1 MTLPSPT
8 KDSEPRSETAI
19 DLSVIVVSYNT
30 RELLRDCLT
39 SVGPGCEGLSAE
51 VFVVDNAS
59 SDGSADMV
67 RKEFPQV
74 RLVVNDSNLGFA
86 AANNLGLERA
96 KGRYIVLLNS
106 DTQIRQAA
114 MTTLVKF
121 MDARPT
127 AGYCGP
133 RLLNAD
139 GSLQASARRFPTVLS
154 AAFSMLG
161 LDRRYPHSRH
171 ALSLHSVSRSGNPFP
186 ADWLSGACLMVR
198 SAAMAQVGLMDAGFF
213 LYFEETDWCRRMAC
227 AGWEGWYVPQAEV
240 LHLGGQS
247 VPRGEAAGP
256 FSGDH
261 PVHWARSRRRYM
273 RRYCGSVGSAFE
285 ELLLVVLYS
294 VIWMRHR
301 WRRGDQSRDKAR
313 CAATALR
320 FLLT

>member
-1 MTLPSPT
+1 MADVS
-8 KDSEPRSETAI
+8 I
-19 DLSVIVVSYNT
+19 IIVSYNT
-30 RELLRDCLT
+30 RELLWDCLT
-39 SVGPGCEGLSAE
+39 SVAPGCEGLSTE

-74 RLVVNDSNLGFA
+74 RLVVNDLNLGFA

-96 KGRYIVLLNS
+96 AGRYMVLLNS
-106 DTQIRQAA
+106 DSQIRQAA
-114 MTTLVKF
+114 MTTLVEF

-139 GSLQASARRFPTVLS
+139 GGLQASARRFPTFLS
-154 AAFSMLG
+154 DAFSMLG
-161 LDRRYPHSRH
+161 LDRRYPYSRH
-171 ALSLHSVSRSGNPFP
+171 ALSLHSGSRSGKPFP

-198 SAAMAQVGLMDAGFF
+198 SAAVAQVGLMDAGFF

-227 AGWEGWYVPQAEV
+227 VGWEGWYVPQAEV
-240 LHLGGQS
+240 VHLGGQS
-247 VPRGEAAGP
+247 VTRGEAAGP

-261 PVHWARSRRRYM
+261 PVHWVRSRRRYM
-273 RRYCGSVGSAFE
+273 RRYCGSVGLAFE
-285 ELLLVVLYS
+285 ELLLVALYS
-294 VIWMRHR
+294 VIWVRHR
-301 WRRGDQSRDKAR
+301 WRRGERSRDKAR